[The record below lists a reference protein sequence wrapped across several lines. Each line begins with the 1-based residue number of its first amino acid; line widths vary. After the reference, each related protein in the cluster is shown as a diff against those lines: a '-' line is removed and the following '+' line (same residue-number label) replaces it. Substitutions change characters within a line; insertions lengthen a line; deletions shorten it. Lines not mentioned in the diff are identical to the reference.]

1 MKTAQEIYEILKAKF
16 GEDIIS
22 YTDSKLFEYTIQVA
36 PLKVFEIGEFLRD
49 SEELLFDNLV
59 LLSALDDANGKK
71 VTRTDGSF
79 DLEGGTLSVVY
90 HLESTSLLHKAVLKV
105 TVPKEKPEV
114 ESVTFVWN
122 HANWE
127 EREAYDMMGINF
139 LNHPNLIRILMP
151 YDWDAGHPLR
161 KDYRNPE
168 FYHGM
173 KVPY

>member
-1 MKTAQEIYEILKAKF
+1 MKTAQEIHEILKAKF
-16 GEDIIS
+16 GEGIVGF
-22 YTDSKLFEYTIQVA
+22 TDNKLFEFAIEVE
-36 PLKVFEIGEFLRD
+36 PLKIFDVGEFLRD
-49 SEELLFDNLV
+49 NDELLFDNLV
-59 LLSALDDANGKK
+59 LLSGLDDANGKK
-71 VTRTDGSF
+71 ITQADGSF

-90 HLESTSLLHKAVLKV
+90 HLESTSLKHKVVLKV
-105 TVPKEKPEV
+105 SVPKEKPEV

-127 EREAYDMMGINF
+127 EREAYDMLGIIF

-151 YDWDAGHPLR
+151 YDWDAGFPLR